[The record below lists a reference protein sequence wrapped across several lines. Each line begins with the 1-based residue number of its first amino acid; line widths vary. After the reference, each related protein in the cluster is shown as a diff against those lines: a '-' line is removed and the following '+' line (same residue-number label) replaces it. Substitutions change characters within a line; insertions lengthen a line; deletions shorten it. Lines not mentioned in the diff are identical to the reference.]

1 MKTPAEKFGGGPI
14 VIAEYNSAWPMMFER
29 EREVVGEALG
39 KLVLEIEHIGSTAI
53 PGLPAKPIID
63 LLVGIRSLAEARS
76 RAVEP
81 LVQRGYVYIPEYE
94 PWLPDELF
102 FRKGVP
108 GPWTHHVHVMEPG
121 NPRWDDHLR
130 FRDYL
135 RGHPATAAAYA
146 ELKKTLAQRFRENI
160 GAYRDAKDKFVR
172 DVLVRARA
180 ADNGGTTRP

>member
-14 VIAEYNSAWPMMFER
+14 VIADYNSAWPTMFER
-29 EREVVGEALG
+29 EREVVVGALG

-63 LLVGIRSLAEARS
+63 LLVGIRSLGEARS
-76 RAVEP
+76 CAVKP
-81 LVQRGYVYIPEYE
+81 LVQLGYVYIPDYE

-135 RGHPATAAAYA
+135 RAHPATAADYA
-146 ELKKTLAQRFRENI
+146 ELKKSLAKRFGEDI
-160 GAYRDAKDKFVR
+160 GAYRDAKDDFVH

-180 ADNGGTTRP
+180 GQ

>member
-14 VIAEYNSAWPMMFER
+14 VIAEYNAAWPMLFEQ

-63 LLVGIRSLAEARS
+63 LLVGVRSLGEARS
-76 RAVEP
+76 CAVKP
-81 LVQRGYVYIPEYE
+81 LVQLGYVYIPEYE

-121 NPRWDDHLR
+121 NPRWEGHLR

-135 RGHPATAAAYA
+135 RAHPPAAADYA
-146 ELKKTLAQRFRENI
+146 ELKKSLAQRFGDDI
-160 GAYRDAKDKFVR
+160 GAYRDAKDDFVR
-172 DVLVRARA
+172 DVLARA
-180 ADNGGTTRP
+180 HAGQ

>member
-1 MKTPAEKFGGGPI
+1 
-14 VIAEYNSAWPMMFER
+14 MFER

-130 FRDYL
+130 FRDHL

-146 ELKKTLAQRFRENI
+146 DLKKTLARQFGEDI
-160 GAYRDAKDKFVR
+160 GAYRDGKDDFVR
-172 DVLVRARA
+172 DVLARARETGS
-180 ADNGGTTRP
+180 NGGTTRP

>member
-14 VIAEYNSAWPMMFER
+14 VIAEYNSAWPMMFEQ
-29 EREVVGEALG
+29 EREAVWRALG
-39 KLVLEIEHIGSTAI
+39 TLVLEVEHIGSTAI

-63 LLVGIRSLAEARS
+63 LLVGIRSLEEARS
-76 RAVEP
+76 HAVKP
-81 LVQRGYVYIPEYE
+81 LVQLGYVYIPEYE

-121 NPRWDDHLR
+121 NPRWQDHLR

-135 RGHPATAAAYA
+135 RTHPTTAAAYSD
-146 ELKKTLAQRFRENI
+146 LKKSLAHQFGEDI
-160 GAYRDAKDKFVR
+160 GAYRDAKDDFVR
-172 DVLVRARA
+172 EVLTRARYE
-180 ADNGGTTRP
+180 